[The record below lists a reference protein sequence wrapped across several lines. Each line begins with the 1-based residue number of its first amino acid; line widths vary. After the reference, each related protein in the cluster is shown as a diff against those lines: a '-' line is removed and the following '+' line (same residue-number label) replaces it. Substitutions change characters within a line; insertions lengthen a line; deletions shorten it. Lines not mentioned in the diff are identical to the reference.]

1 MPHDQAQRNKAIQT
15 AVRSPRR
22 RRLIAGAV
30 TLGAAAAAGASLPA
44 WVHAAA
50 PRQLRVGYQKGA
62 LSLIRAHGVLE
73 QRLAPLGATVKWVEF
88 SAGPVQLEAL
98 GAGSIDFGDVGEA
111 PPIFAQAAGTPLV
124 YVGATVPRPYVEAVL
139 VKDDSELQRPQQ
151 LKGKRIAL
159 NKGSNVHYFLVKLLE
174 KHGLKYGDVTP
185 VWLAPA
191 DARAAFERGAVDAW
205 AIWEPYLA
213 AAQQGLKAR
222 ILADADGVVKNR
234 AYYFST
240 RDYARDHADL
250 LRIALEELGKIDAW
264 AQARPDEYASE
275 LAGILGLPRS
285 VLDVVV
291 RRYHYGTLPITRAI
305 LDEQQ
310 QIADTFLDL
319 RLIPR
324 KISLLEAA
332 PPWLA

>member
-1 MPHDQAQRNKAIQT
+1 MPQQEDQRSRAI
-15 AVRSPRR
+15 AVVEHNSKR
-22 RRLIAGAV
+22 RRLLATGLALGTAA
-30 TLGAAAAAGASLPA
+30 TLATLAPRPARAAS
-44 WVHAAA
+44 
-50 PRQLRVGYQKGA
+50 RQLRVGYQKGA
-62 LSLIRAHGVLE
+62 LSIIRAHGTLE
-73 QRLAPLGATVKWVEF
+73 QRLAPLGASVKWVEF

-139 VKDDSELQRPQQ
+139 VKDDGLHKPEQ

-159 NKGSNVHYFLVKLLE
+159 NKGSNVHYFLVKLLQ
-174 KHGLKYGDVTP
+174 KHGLQYGDVTP

-213 AAQQGLKAR
+213 AAQQTLKAR

-240 RDYARDHADL
+240 RDYARDNADL
-250 LRIALEELGKIDAW
+250 IRIALEELAKVDEFAKT
-264 AQARPDEYASE
+264 RPEDYTNE
-275 LAGILGLPRS
+275 LAGILGLPKS
-285 VLDVVV
+285 VLDVVG
-291 RRYHYGTLPITRAI
+291 RRYHYGTLPITHAI

-319 RLIPR
+319 KLIPR
-324 KISLLEAA
+324 KINLRETA

>member
-1 MPHDQAQRNKAIQT
+1 MPQYEDKRQRALATVELNSK
-15 AVRSPRR
+15 R
-22 RRLIAGAV
+22 RRLIGAGLA
-30 TLGAAAAAGASLPA
+30 LGAAGAAAASSPRLA
-44 WVHAAA
+44 HAAT
-50 PRQLRVGYQKGA
+50 RQLRVGYQKGA
-62 LSLIRAHGVLE
+62 LSIIRAHGTLE

-111 PPIFAQAAGTPLV
+111 PPIFSQAAGTPLV
-124 YVGATVPRPYVEAVL
+124 YVGATVPRPHVEAVL
-139 VKDDSELQRPQQ
+139 VKDDSLQKPAQ

-174 KHGLKYGDVTP
+174 KHGLQYGDVTP

-191 DARAAFERGAVDAW
+191 DARAAFERGSVDAW

-213 AAQQGLKAR
+213 AAQQTLKAR

-240 RDYARDHADL
+240 RDYARDNGDL
-250 LRIALEELGKIDAW
+250 IRIALEELAKVDEFAKT
-264 AQARPDEYASE
+264 RPDDYASE
-275 LAGILGLPRS
+275 LAGILGLPKS

-291 RRYHYGTLPITRAI
+291 RRYTYGTLPITHAI
-305 LDEQQ
+305 LEEQQ

-319 RLIPR
+319 KLIPK
-324 KISLLEAA
+324 KINLRETA

>member
-1 MPHDQAQRNKAIQT
+1 MPQYEDKRQRALATVELNSK
-15 AVRSPRR
+15 R
-22 RRLIAGAV
+22 RRLIGAGLA
-30 TLGAAAAAGASLPA
+30 LGAAGAAAAFSPRRA
-44 WVHAAA
+44 HAAT
-50 PRQLRVGYQKGA
+50 RQLRVGYQKGA
-62 LSLIRAHGVLE
+62 LSIIRAHGTLE

-111 PPIFAQAAGTPLV
+111 PPIFSQAAGTPLV
-124 YVGATVPRPYVEAVL
+124 YVGTTVPRPYVEAVL
-139 VKDDSELQRPQQ
+139 VKDDSLQKPAQ

-174 KHGLKYGDVTP
+174 KHGLHYGDVTP

-191 DARAAFERGAVDAW
+191 DARAAFERGSVDAW

-213 AAQQGLKAR
+213 AAQQTLKAR

-240 RDYARDHADL
+240 RDYARDNGDL
-250 LRIALEELGKIDAW
+250 IRIALEELAKVDEFAKT
-264 AQARPDEYASE
+264 RPDDYARE
-275 LAGILGLPRS
+275 LAGILGLPKS

-291 RRYHYGTLPITRAI
+291 RRYTYGTLPITQAI

-319 RLIPR
+319 KLIPK
-324 KISLLEAA
+324 KINLRETA

>member
-1 MPHDQAQRNKAIQT
+1 MPQYEDKRQRALA
-15 AVRSPRR
+15 AVELNSKR
-22 RRLIAGAV
+22 RRLIGAGLA
-30 TLGAAAAAGASLPA
+30 LSAAGAAAAFSPRLA
-44 WVHAAA
+44 HAAT
-50 PRQLRVGYQKGA
+50 RQLRVGYQKGA
-62 LSLIRAHGVLE
+62 LSIIRAHGTLE
-73 QRLAPLGATVKWVEF
+73 QRLASLGATVKWVEF

-111 PPIFAQAAGTPLV
+111 PPIFSQAAGTPLV
-124 YVGATVPRPYVEAVL
+124 YVGATVPRPYVEAIL
-139 VKDDSELQRPQQ
+139 VKDDSLQKPAQ

-174 KHGLKYGDVTP
+174 KHGLQYGDVTP

-191 DARAAFERGAVDAW
+191 DARAAFERGSVDAW

-213 AAQQGLKAR
+213 AAQQTLKAR

-240 RDYARDHADL
+240 RDYARDNADL
-250 LRIALEELGKIDAW
+250 IRIALEELAKVDEFAKT
-264 AQARPDEYASE
+264 RPDDYASE
-275 LAGILGLPRS
+275 LAGILGLPKA

-291 RRYHYGTLPITRAI
+291 RRYNYGTLPITHAI

-319 RLIPR
+319 KLIPK
-324 KISLLEAA
+324 KINLRETA

>member
-1 MPHDQAQRNKAIQT
+1 MPQYEDKHQRALATVELNSK
-15 AVRSPRR
+15 R
-22 RRLIAGAV
+22 RRLIGAGLA
-30 TLGAAAAAGASLPA
+30 LGAAGAAAAFSPRRA
-44 WVHAAA
+44 HAAT
-50 PRQLRVGYQKGA
+50 RQLRVGYQKGA
-62 LSLIRAHGVLE
+62 LSIIRAHGTLE
-73 QRLAPLGATVKWVEF
+73 QRLASLGATVKWVEF

-111 PPIFAQAAGTPLV
+111 PPIFSQAAGTPLV

-139 VKDDSELQRPQQ
+139 VKDDSLQKPAQ

-174 KHGLKYGDVTP
+174 QHGLHYGDVTP

-191 DARAAFERGAVDAW
+191 DARAAFERGSVDAW

-213 AAQQGLKAR
+213 AAQQTLKAR

-240 RDYARDHADL
+240 RDYARDNGDL
-250 LRIALEELGKIDAW
+250 IRIALEELAKVDEFAKT
-264 AQARPDEYASE
+264 RPDDYASE
-275 LAGILGLPRS
+275 LAGILGLPKS

-291 RRYHYGTLPITRAI
+291 RRYTYGTLPITQAI

-319 RLIPR
+319 KLIPK
-324 KISLLEAA
+324 KINLRETA

>member
-1 MPHDQAQRNKAIQT
+1 MPQQEDKRQRALT
-15 AVRSPRR
+15 AVELSRKR
-22 RRLIAGAV
+22 RRLIAGGLA
-30 TLGAAAAAGASLPA
+30 LGAAGAAALLNPRAA
-44 WVHAAA
+44 HAAT
-50 PRQLRVGYQKGA
+50 RQLRVGYQKGA
-62 LSLIRAHGVLE
+62 LSIIRAHGTLE
-73 QRLAPLGATVKWVEF
+73 QRLAALGATVKWVEF

-111 PPIFAQAAGTPLV
+111 PPIFSQAAGTPLV

-139 VKDDSELQRPQQ
+139 VKDDSLQRPAQ

-174 KHGLKYGDVTP
+174 KHGLQYGDVTP

-191 DARAAFERGAVDAW
+191 DARAAFERGSVDAW

-213 AAQQGLKAR
+213 AAQQTLKAR

-240 RDYARDHADL
+240 RDYARENGDL
-250 LRIALEELGKIDAW
+250 IRIALEELAKVDEFAKT
-264 AQARPDEYASE
+264 RPDDYASE
-275 LAGILGLPRS
+275 LAGILGLPKN

-291 RRYHYGTLPITRAI
+291 RRYNYGTLPITHAI

-310 QIADTFLDL
+310 QIADTFLEL
-319 RLIPR
+319 KLIPK
-324 KISLLEAA
+324 KINLRETA

>member
-1 MPHDQAQRNKAIQT
+1 MPQHEDTPRNVLT
-15 AVRSPRR
+15 AFEPSRKR
-22 RRLIAGAV
+22 RRLIGAGLA
-30 TLGAAAAAGASLPA
+30 LGAAGATTVFGERPAQAAT
-44 WVHAAA
+44 
-50 PRQLRVGYQKGA
+50 RQLRVGYQKGA
-62 LSLIRAHGVLE
+62 LSIIRAHGSLE
-73 QRLAPLGATVKWVEF
+73 QRLAPLGASVKWVEF

-111 PPIFAQAAGTPLV
+111 PPIFSQAAGTPLV

-139 VKDDSELQRPQQ
+139 VKQDSLQKPVQ

-174 KHGLKYGDVTP
+174 KHGLQYGDVTP

-205 AIWEPYLA
+205 AIWDPYLA
-213 AAQQGLKAR
+213 AAQQTLKAR

-240 RDYARDHADL
+240 RTYARDNADL
-250 LRIALEELGKIDAW
+250 IRIALEELAKVDTF
-264 AQARPDEYASE
+264 AQTRPDEYASE
-275 LAGILGLPRS
+275 LAGILGLPKS

-291 RRYHYGTLPITRAI
+291 RRYHYGTLPITHAI

-319 RLIPR
+319 KLIPR
-324 KISLLEAA
+324 KIKLSEAA

>member
-1 MPHDQAQRNKAIQT
+1 MSQYEEKRSKAIHYIQQN
-15 AVRSPRR
+15 SKR
-22 RRLIAGAV
+22 RRLIVGG
-30 TLGAAAAAGASLPA
+30 LGLSLVGIGTALAPRLARAAT
-44 WVHAAA
+44 
-50 PRQLRVGYQKGA
+50 RQLRIGYQKGA
-62 LSLIRAHGVLE
+62 LSIIRAQGTLE
-73 QRLAPLGATVKWVEF
+73 QRLAPLGASVKWVEF

-124 YVGATVPRPYVEAVL
+124 YVGATVPRPNVEAVL
-139 VKDDSELQRPQQ
+139 VREESGISRPAQ

-174 KHGLKYGDVTP
+174 KHGLAYGDVTP

-191 DARAAFERGAVDAW
+191 DARAAFERGSVDAW

-213 AAQQGLKAR
+213 AAQQTLKAR

-240 RDYARDHADL
+240 RDYARENADL
-250 LRIALEELGKIDAW
+250 IKIALEELGRGDEFAKS
-264 AQARPDEYASE
+264 RPDDYAAE
-275 LAGILGLPRS
+275 LATILGLPRS

-291 RRYHYGTLPITRAI
+291 RRYTYGTLPITHAI
-305 LDEQQ
+305 LEEQQ
-310 QIADTFLDL
+310 QIADAFLDL
-319 RLIPR
+319 KLIPR
-324 KISLLEAA
+324 KLNLRETA
-332 PPWLA
+332 PPWLI

>member
-1 MPHDQAQRNKAIQT
+1 MSQREEKRSKAIHYVEQN
-15 AVRSPRR
+15 SRR
-22 RRLIAGAV
+22 RRLIAGGLGLGLAGI
-30 TLGAAAAAGASLPA
+30 GAALAPRLARAAT
-44 WVHAAA
+44 
-50 PRQLRVGYQKGA
+50 RQLRIGYQKGA
-62 LSLIRAHGVLE
+62 LSIIRAHGTLE

-139 VKDDSELQRPQQ
+139 VREESGISRPAQ

-174 KHGLKYGDVTP
+174 KHGLAYGDVTP

-191 DARAAFERGAVDAW
+191 DARAAFERGSVDAW

-213 AAQQGLKAR
+213 AAQQTLKAR

-240 RDYARDHADL
+240 RDYARENADL
-250 LRIALEELGKIDAW
+250 IKIALDELGRVDELAKS
-264 AQARPDEYASE
+264 RPDDYAAE
-275 LAGILGLPRS
+275 LATILGLPRS
-285 VLDVVV
+285 VLDVMV
-291 RRYHYGTLPITRAI
+291 RRYTYGTLPITHAI
-305 LDEQQ
+305 LEEQQ
-310 QIADTFLDL
+310 QIADAFLDL
-319 RLIPR
+319 KLIPR
-324 KISLLEAA
+324 KINLRETA

>member
-1 MPHDQAQRNKAIQT
+1 MSQREEKRSKAIHYVEQN
-15 AVRSPRR
+15 SRR
-22 RRLIAGAV
+22 RRLIAGGLGLGLAGI
-30 TLGAAAAAGASLPA
+30 GAALVPRLARAAT
-44 WVHAAA
+44 
-50 PRQLRVGYQKGA
+50 RQLRIGYQKGA
-62 LSLIRAHGVLE
+62 LSIIRAHGSLE
-73 QRLAPLGATVKWVEF
+73 QRLAPLGASVKWVEF

-139 VKDDSELQRPQQ
+139 VRDDSGISRPAQ

-174 KHGLKYGDVTP
+174 KHGLAYGDVTP

-213 AAQQGLKAR
+213 AAQQTLKAR

-240 RDYARDHADL
+240 RDYARENADL
-250 LRIALEELGKIDAW
+250 IKIALEELGRVDELAKS
-264 AQARPDEYASE
+264 RPDDYAAE
-275 LAGILGLPRS
+275 LATILGLPRS

-291 RRYHYGTLPITRAI
+291 RRYTYGTLPITHAI
-305 LDEQQ
+305 LEEQQ
-310 QIADTFLDL
+310 QIADAFLDL
-319 RLIPR
+319 KLIPR
-324 KISLLEAA
+324 KINLRETA

>member
-1 MPHDQAQRNKAIQT
+1 MPQQEDKRQPALA
-15 AVRSPRR
+15 AVELSRKR
-22 RRLIAGAV
+22 RRLIAAGLA
-30 TLGAAAAAGASLPA
+30 LGAAGAAALLSPRAA
-44 WVHAAA
+44 HAAT
-50 PRQLRVGYQKGA
+50 RQLRVGYQKGA
-62 LSLIRAHGVLE
+62 LSIIRAHGTLE

-111 PPIFAQAAGTPLV
+111 PPIFSQAAGTPLV

-139 VKDDSELQRPQQ
+139 VKDDSLQNPAQ
-151 LKGKRIAL
+151 LKGRRIAL

-174 KHGLKYGDVTP
+174 KHGLQYGDVTP

-191 DARAAFERGAVDAW
+191 DARAAFERGSVDAW

-213 AAQQGLKAR
+213 AAQQTLKAR

-240 RDYARDHADL
+240 REYARENGDL
-250 LRIALEELGKIDAW
+250 IRIALEELAKVDEFART
-264 AQARPDEYASE
+264 RPDDYASE
-275 LAGILGLPRS
+275 LAGILGLPKN

-291 RRYHYGTLPITRAI
+291 RRYSYGTLPITHAI

-310 QIADTFLDL
+310 QIADTFLAL
-319 RLIPR
+319 KLIPK
-324 KISLLEAA
+324 KINLRETA

>member
-1 MPHDQAQRNKAIQT
+1 MPQQEDKRHRALA
-15 AVRSPRR
+15 AVELSSKR
-22 RRLIAGAV
+22 RRLVAAGLA
-30 TLGAAAAAGASLPA
+30 LGAAGAAALLSPRAA
-44 WVHAAA
+44 HAAT
-50 PRQLRVGYQKGA
+50 RQLRVGYQKGA
-62 LSLIRAHGVLE
+62 LSIIRAHGTLE
-73 QRLAPLGATVKWVEF
+73 QRLAPLGATVKWIEF

-111 PPIFAQAAGTPLV
+111 PPIFSQAAGTPLV
-124 YVGATVPRPYVEAVL
+124 YVGATVPRPFVEAVL
-139 VKDDSELQRPQQ
+139 VKDDSLQQPAQ

-174 KHGLKYGDVTP
+174 KHGLQYGDVTP

-213 AAQQGLKAR
+213 AAQQTLKAR

-240 RDYARDHADL
+240 RDYARDNGDL
-250 LRIALEELGKIDAW
+250 IRIALEELAKVDEFAKS
-264 AQARPDEYASE
+264 RPDDYASE
-275 LAGILGLPRS
+275 LAGILGLPKG

-291 RRYHYGTLPITRAI
+291 RRYSYGTLPITHAI

-310 QIADTFLDL
+310 QIADTFLAL
-319 RLIPR
+319 KLIPK
-324 KISLLEAA
+324 KINLRETA

>member
-1 MPHDQAQRNKAIQT
+1 MSQREEKRSKAIHYVQQN
-15 AVRSPRR
+15 SKR
-22 RRLIAGAV
+22 RRLIAGGLGLGLV
-30 TLGAAAAAGASLPA
+30 GIGAALAPRLARAAT
-44 WVHAAA
+44 
-50 PRQLRVGYQKGA
+50 RQLRIGYQKGA
-62 LSLIRAHGVLE
+62 LSIIRAQGTLE
-73 QRLAPLGATVKWVEF
+73 QRLVPLGASVKWVEF

-124 YVGATVPRPYVEAVL
+124 YVGATVPRPNVEAVL
-139 VKDDSELQRPQQ
+139 VREESGISRPAQ

-174 KHGLKYGDVTP
+174 KHGLAYGDVTP

-191 DARAAFERGAVDAW
+191 DARAAFERGSVDAW

-213 AAQQGLKAR
+213 AAQQTLKAR

-240 RDYARDHADL
+240 RDYARQNADL
-250 LRIALEELGKIDAW
+250 IRIALEELSRVDEFAKS
-264 AQARPDEYASE
+264 RPDDYAAE
-275 LAGILGLPRS
+275 LANILGLPRS

-291 RRYHYGTLPITRAI
+291 RRYSYGTLPITQAI
-305 LDEQQ
+305 LEEQQ
-310 QIADTFLDL
+310 QIADAFLDL
-319 RLIPR
+319 KLIPR
-324 KISLLEAA
+324 KLNLRETA

>member
-1 MPHDQAQRNKAIQT
+1 MPQYEDKRQRALATVELNSK
-15 AVRSPRR
+15 R
-22 RRLIAGAV
+22 RRLIGAGLA
-30 TLGAAAAAGASLPA
+30 LGAAGAAAASSPRLA
-44 WVHAAA
+44 HAAT
-50 PRQLRVGYQKGA
+50 RQLRVGYQKGA
-62 LSLIRAHGVLE
+62 LSIIRAHGTLE

-111 PPIFAQAAGTPLV
+111 PPIFSQAAGTPLV

-139 VKDDSELQRPQQ
+139 VKDDSLQKPAQ

-174 KHGLKYGDVTP
+174 KHGLQYGDVTP

-191 DARAAFERGAVDAW
+191 DARAAFERGSVDAW

-213 AAQQGLKAR
+213 AAQQTLKAR

-240 RDYARDHADL
+240 RDYARDNGDL
-250 LRIALEELGKIDAW
+250 IRIALEELAKVDEFAKT
-264 AQARPDEYASE
+264 RPDDYASE
-275 LAGILGLPRS
+275 LAGILGLPKS

-291 RRYHYGTLPITRAI
+291 RRYTYGTLPITHAI
-305 LDEQQ
+305 LEEQQ

-319 RLIPR
+319 KLIPK
-324 KISLLEAA
+324 KINLRETA